1 MDLGG
6 LDMNALTP
14 LHALLEVRH
23 VTRAAERCHMSQP
36 TMSAYLARL
45 RRYFDDELLVRGAS
59 GYELTPLGHRL
70 LPLVAEVLTAAESV
84 FRTRA
89 GFDPLTSERR
99 FVISCSGYATSVI
112 GRPLNARLGSG
123 SPALSIQFCALK
135 DGFAERDL
143 LEADLV
149 IAPLSFSVPAESEKL
164 FSDDFVCLLDSGNPV
179 AAEAELTAEVLSG
192 LRHAG
197 VSRRSGTPT
206 VAHRLIDGLG
216 VQGRLAV
223 LTDEWANLPWLV
235 QDTDLVALLP
245 RRVAERASQA
255 GGFTIREV
263 PGYDGA
269 RFTESMLWHSSR
281 NADPGL
287 RWLRGELRA
296 ALGTP

>member
-1 MDLGG
+1 MDLSG
-6 LDMNALTP
+6 LDMNALMP

-36 TMSAYLARL
+36 TMSSYLARL
-45 RRYFDDELLVRGAS
+45 RRYFDDELLVRGTA

-70 LPLVAEVLTAAESV
+70 LPLVTEALTAAESV

-89 GFDPLTSERR
+89 GFEPATSERR
-99 FVISCSGYATSVI
+99 FVISCSGYATGVI
-112 GRPLNARLGSG
+112 GRPLSARLSD
-123 SPALSIQFCALK
+123 SSSTLSVQFCALK
-135 DGFAERDL
+135 DAFAERDL

-164 FSDDFVCLLDSGNPV
+164 FSDDFVCLLDSGHPV
-179 AAEAELTAEVLSG
+179 AAQAELTAEILSE

-197 VSRRSGTPT
+197 VSRRSGAPT
-206 VAHRLIDGLG
+206 IAHQLIDRLG
-216 VQGRLAV
+216 VGQRVVV
-223 LTDEWANLPWLV
+223 LTDEWAHLPWLV

-245 RRVAERASQA
+245 RRVAERASRA
-255 GGFTIREV
+255 GAFTIREV
-263 PGYDGA
+263 PGYDGS
-269 RFTESMLWHSSR
+269 RFTESMLWHPSR
-281 NADPGL
+281 NSDPGL